1 MSLLLFLTKSTY
13 RVLKATMKVVL
24 WTRVR
29 TGCEWKCPMP
39 AFTLEISFLGH
50 QEQPRA
56 VQNYFLIV
64 AVISTLWPGCDIF
77 CFAIMALEK
86 RFIGHY
92 HSENSNS
99 QSKNL
104 MWRLLQTTK
113 YVYSNYRLKVWK
125 NIHHGPTGSTVCT
138 TAWPSLYVTWPLGI
152 FILTWKTLDFT
163 SSGITVNSD
172 L

>member
-104 MWRLLQTTK
+104 MWRLLQLPSMSIPII
-113 YVYSNYRLKVWK
+113 YSKSGK
-125 NIHHGPTGSTVCT
+125 TSTMD
-138 TAWPSLYVTWPLGI
+138 PLGPQ
-152 FILTWKTLDFT
+152 FAPQPGPLYMLPDLWE
-163 SSGITVNSD
+163 SSF
-172 L
+172 